1 MWLCDSLCQ
10 TGYVS
15 VSAMRVNHMLLC
27 CIYSRCNIQ
36 RCVSKQLR

>member
-1 MWLCDSLCQ
+1 MSNRILVKVSL
-10 TGYVS
+10 
-15 VSAMRVNHMLLC
+15 VSAMKVNHMLLC